1 MSDIVFLDGLIV
13 KKPEGAPDFVIAK
26 LSIKREELITFLQ
39 NQEGDWLNADIKE
52 SKAGKFYA
60 ALDTWKPDGQQ
71 QRQANPDNTNTGA
84 TTDDPSD
91 PIPF

>member
-1 MSDIVFLDGLIV
+1 MGDIVFLDGLIV

-60 ALDTWKPDGQQ
+60 ALDTWKPDGQ
-71 QRQANPDNTNTGA
+71 RATPPTSDNRTSE
-84 TTDDPSD
+84 DPND
-91 PIPF
+91 TIPF